1 MPLNFNGKTP
11 EVITFN
17 GKDVLHLVYNGVEV
31 WTKDVSSETW
41 LLKSDLSSSLT
52 SEKQV
57 DISFKSDG
65 VIFNTLKVV
74 KSGAEFILKYDDLN
88 VYSSA
93 TNTWA
98 SENYKTIIFENKPL
112 GETRVWLLNLGNPA

>member
-17 GKDVLHLVYNGVEV
+17 GKDILHLVYNGVEF

-52 SEKQV
+52 SEKQIDV
-57 DISFKSDG
+57 SFKSDG
-65 VIFNTLKVV
+65 VIFNTLKIV

-98 SENYKTIIFENKPL
+98 SENYKTIIFDNKPL